1 MNIDFRKATINDLKD
16 ICILNNNL
24 FKLEK
29 ENYDETLIDNWP
41 LTKPGKDYFKEMIL
55 HNYVQVAVANKK
67 IIGYLAG
74 TINEKGSYENIQYGE
89 INNMYI
95 DSWYQGQKIGTKLID
110 DFKNH
115 LKSNNI
121 SNIKV
126 IASYKNLNAIK
137 FYKRNGLEEFNIE
150 LTQKF

>member
-16 ICILNNNL
+16 ICKLNNNL

-41 LTKPGKDYFKEMIL
+41 LTNHGKDYFTEMIL
-55 HNYVQVAVANKK
+55 HNYVQVAIVNKK

-74 TINEKGSYENIQYGE
+74 SINEKCSYENIQYGE

-95 DSWYQGQKIGTKLID
+95 DLEYQGQKIGTKLIEN
-110 DFKNH
+110 FKNY
-115 LKSNNI
+115 LKGKNI
-121 SNIKV
+121 HNIRV

-150 LTQKF
+150 LTQNF